1 MNYVDQELDF
11 SMYELEGLGQVMMI
25 LYLFV
30 IFVSLAVSAVFYI
43 LQSVGYY
50 QTAKRRGINHAW
62 LAWMPVGA
70 AWIAGCVSDQYQ
82 YVVKGRVCNKRKG
95 MLALS
100 IIALVC
106 CAACYASFI
115 SFLWYSM
122 GPESPE
128 FVNLEFIMGTGVT
141 MVICGWVT
149 VGVSLALTIMNY
161 IALYD
166 FFVSCEPK
174 NAALF
179 LILSIIF
186 NITMPIF
193 VFVCRNK
200 DAGMPPRKEPA
211 QAVPQS
217 VTEPWEQTPE
227 A

>member
-1 MNYVDQELDF
+1 MGILDIYIDQNLELPVYNLNSIVF
-11 SMYELEGLGQVMMI
+11 VLMLV
-25 LYLFV
+25 YLL
-30 IFVSLAVSAVFYI
+30 IILAVSLCFYA
-43 LQSVGYY
+43 LQALGYY
-50 QTAKRRGINHAW
+50 KTAKRRGINHAW

-193 VFVCRNK
+193 VFACRNK

-211 QAVPQS
+211 RS
-217 VTEPWEQTPE
+217 VTEPWEQTS
-227 A
+227 

>member
-50 QTAKRRGINHAW
+50 QTAKRRGISNPW
-62 LAWMPVGA
+62 LAWVPVGVN
-70 AWIAGCVSDQYQ
+70 WIMGCVSDQYQ

-95 MLALS
+95 MLVLS
-100 IIALVC
+100 VILLITSIFFGVAYCVFLWNSLGSDMVQPENIMVTGLLTVLSGLLMTGVSIAL
-106 CAACYASFI
+106 
-115 SFLWYSM
+115 
-122 GPESPE
+122 
-128 FVNLEFIMGTGVT
+128 
-141 MVICGWVT
+141 T
-149 VGVSLALTIMNY
+149 VLQY
-161 IALYD
+161 ITLYD
-166 FFVSCEPK
+166 LFASCEPK
-174 NAALF
+174 NAVLF
-179 LILSIIF
+179 IILSIIF
-186 NITMPIF
+186 NFTLPIF
-193 VFVCRNK
+193 VCICRNK